1 MVKLNV
7 FFQDLNEDAQA
18 KLWQAVQREL
28 LASGKVEY
36 RTEDETEE
44 EFQQRLQEEIDHYI
58 NCHNL
63 ANEFSL

>member
-7 FFQDLNEDAQA
+7 FFQDLNQDAQA
-18 KLWQAVQREL
+18 RLWQGVQRDL
-28 LASGKVEY
+28 LASGEVEY
-36 RTEDETEE
+36 RGEDETEE
-44 EFQQRLQEEIDHYI
+44 KFQERLQEAIDHYI